1 MSQVSGVWNLCND
14 QGNLGTAVITNVRF
28 VWFATM
34 NDMFNISIPYIQIQ
48 SISLRNSKFGKS
60 LVVATSEQSGGYIL
74 GFRIDPL
81 EKLQDIHKELNS
93 LFKTYSNCPIFGVE
107 YVTKEAT
114 DKEKE
119 AVPVKDIM
127 DDINEIDDSHEN
139 TDAFAAY
146 LADGGSHQD
155 REVVFCR
162 ELGVAIEKIKEGFT
176 LESLWSILPPEQNK
190 TTIIGQTMKK

>member
-1 MSQVSGVWNLCND
+1 MSSDPSRLRSVL
-14 QGNLGTAVITNVRF
+14 
-28 VWFATM
+28 
-34 NDMFNISIPYIQIQ
+34 
-48 SISLRNSKFGKS
+48 SLRNSKFGKS

-162 ELGVAIEKIKEGFT
+162 ELGVAIEKIREGFT